1 MALLNNFSCTLFE
14 PQFLLCVFHK
24 WLYFR
29 DGKQGTSVVRMFS
42 SRPQRAQTSNCN
54 TMHPSG
60 LKKIRCMTVH
70 GKLCNSAYMIDCL
83 LRKVKGLLNRVITT
97 IHHRTTVR
105 KRELELIRTLC
116 CTHMLIIREVC
127 KINPDRS
134 RRTCFFFS
142 WKMKKKRKKFFFT

>member
-1 MALLNNFSCTLFE
+1 MDLVWT
-14 PQFLLCVFHK
+14 PILLCVFHK

-42 SRPQRAQTSNCN
+42 SRPQTSNCN

-60 LKKIRCMTVH
+60 LKKIRCITVH

-105 KRELELIRTLC
+105 KRELEPIRTLC

-134 RRTCFFFS
+134 RCTCLFFLGK
-142 WKMKKKRKKFFFT
+142 WKRKGKSFFYLII